1 MKVTKTASRYSQ
13 SLIELAIEQKS
24 LENVAADM
32 ASLSG
37 IIDQSADFKNM
48 LKSLVIK
55 SEKKAE
61 ILSAILAGKVNELTL
76 KFTQL
81 LAKNGR
87 AELLPQITKDF
98 RGRFEI
104 HKGVLRMRL
113 ISAVALD
120 DALKSEIKSAIKTDK
135 WNDIIFEEEINPEI
149 IGGYIL
155 RTDYIQFDA
164 GVKSQ
169 LEDIKNSFLNKTIA
183 A

>member
-1 MKVTKTASRYSQ
+1 MKVTKTATRYSQ

-24 LENVAADM
+24 LEKVAGDM

-48 LKSLVIK
+48 LKSRVIK

-61 ILSAILAGKVNELTL
+61 ILTAILSGKVNELTQR
-76 KFTQL
+76 FAQL

-87 AELLPQITKDF
+87 AELLPQIAKDF
-98 RGRFEI
+98 RDRFEI
-104 HKGVLRMRL
+104 HQGVLRMRL

-120 DALKSEIKSAIKTDK
+120 DQTKSKIKSAVKTDRWK
-135 WNDIIFEEEINPEI
+135 DIIFEEEINPDI

-169 LEDIKNSFLNKTIA
+169 LEEIKNSFLNKTIA